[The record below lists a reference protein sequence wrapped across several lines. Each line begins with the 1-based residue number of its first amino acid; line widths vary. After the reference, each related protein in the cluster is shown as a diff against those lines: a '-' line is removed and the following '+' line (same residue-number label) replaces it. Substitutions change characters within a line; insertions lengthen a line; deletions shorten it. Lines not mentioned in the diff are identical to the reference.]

1 MDSKAIKTN
10 SETEWRNL
18 NTKFLDETFGT
29 KTSIL
34 ENQRAL
40 LDSRAFNEQRKSWQ
54 IDAQTKN
61 IIANTDLTSSKKAL
75 LAEQVKNAQQ
85 QYQLLGERILTER
98 QQNEFVKKIQSFG
111 VGANVAIQLLRLI
124 MGKK

>member
-1 MDSKAIKTN
+1 MDAQAIKTN

-54 IDAQTKN
+54 IDAQTK
-61 IIANTDLTSSKKAL
+61 TL
-75 LAEQVKNAQQ
+75 LP
-85 QYQLLGERILTER
+85 IL
-98 QQNEFVKKIQSFG
+98 I
-111 VGANVAIQLLRLI
+111 
-124 MGKK
+124 